1 MRGRDGRWVAL
12 GVLREGGVVFFVD
25 DGDDEVRNGFLVVF
39 DDLDGR
45 VEEVELMGEMVISV

>member
-1 MRGRDGRWVAL
+1 MRGRDGRWVVL